1 MAKPKEKAERR
12 DVIKQIDIKKI
23 QLWMWGLIR

>member
-12 DVIKQIDIKKI
+12 DVIKQIDIKKNPTVNV
-23 QLWMWGLIR
+23 GFD